1 VRHPLYLAEEIAT
14 IGSVMQFL
22 SAWTTMLL
30 VAQIAFQLRR
40 IANEE
45 TLLTDVFP
53 EYAKYRQKTAR
64 IIPGIY

>member
-1 VRHPLYLAEEIAT
+1 
-14 IGSVMQFL
+14 MQFL
-22 SAWTTMLL
+22 SAWTMMLL